1 MSASWN
7 VSIRF
12 WFSSPT
18 AVARC
23 RLKIVFVA
31 RFEIQKSWRTS
42 SAAGTVHHPS
52 VRNNVFGYR
61 LFNFQDSV
69 NHSLC
74 ILIRRIF
81 LIYQIALQAKIHS
94 LHGFKCLY
102 QLYNKSYHKS
112 EKVWYNKYRSP
123 LKTSTAHLRHR
134 ILELTYR
141 YTFEGYLTWTMQFQT
156 IRITIC
162 PTTAF

>member
-1 MSASWN
+1 
-7 VSIRF
+7 
-12 WFSSPT
+12 
-18 AVARC
+18 
-23 RLKIVFVA
+23 LKIVFVA

-81 LIYQIALQAKIHS
+81 SNLS
-94 LHGFKCLY
+94 
-102 QLYNKSYHKS
+102 N
-112 EKVWYNKYRSP
+112 
-123 LKTSTAHLRHR
+123 
-134 ILELTYR
+134 
-141 YTFEGYLTWTMQFQT
+141 
-156 IRITIC
+156 RITGKKSIHYMVSNAYINC
-162 PTTAF
+162 TIKVTTNLKKCDIINTGHR